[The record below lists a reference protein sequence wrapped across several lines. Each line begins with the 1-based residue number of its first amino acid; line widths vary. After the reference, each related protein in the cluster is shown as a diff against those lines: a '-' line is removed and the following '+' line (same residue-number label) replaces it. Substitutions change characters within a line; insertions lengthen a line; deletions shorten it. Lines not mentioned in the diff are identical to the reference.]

1 MQRNCGLL
9 RGSSFAFWL
18 ESQEEWG
25 LGSWVA
31 AVTPVAYLV
40 PRCCLFFILFFLIFS
55 TERSPPQGLFS
66 SSRWHFGPGDSDEGL
81 LHSAGCFPL
90 LDDNRTLQRMTIKV
104 LSLDIARCPG
114 WWGTQGWKPRP
125 LLLKVCVEML
135 ANEVERGNAP
145 KALDSLCE
153 QASGVPLSRCLWSGE
168 RPPAFPD
175 LALPLPCSVF

>member
-1 MQRNCGLL
+1 M
-9 RGSSFAFWL
+9 
-18 ESQEEWG
+18 
-25 LGSWVA
+25 
-31 AVTPVAYLV
+31 
-40 PRCCLFFILFFLIFS
+40 
-55 TERSPPQGLFS
+55 
-66 SSRWHFGPGDSDEGL
+66 
-81 LHSAGCFPL
+81 HSAGCFPL

-168 RPPAFPD
+168 RPP
-175 LALPLPCSVF
+175 PLPRLGPATPLQCLLEPCDHSPPVE